1 MKKTIKE
8 DQERLIINEE
18 LIGDN
23 NLIQYEYNPKHDT
36 VLLGVRFVENS
47 SIKEHIITCLTV
59 HQYASQLDK
68 IVRFNEDNTAIA
80 IFKKENDEYVLQNF
94 YNLETH
100 DFSCIDFMDIE
111 YNNKFPNNKIN
122 DRYVLIKKK

>member
-8 DQERLIINEE
+8 DKERLIIKEE

-23 NLIQYEYNPKHDT
+23 NLIQYEYNPQNDI
-36 VLLGVRFVENS
+36 VLLGVRFIEDC
-47 SIKEHIITCLTV
+47 SIKEHIITYLTI
-59 HQYASQLDK
+59 HQYAKELDK
-68 IVRFNEDNTAIA
+68 IVRFNEDNNAIA
-80 IFKKENDEYVLQNF
+80 IFKKDNDEYVLQNF

-100 DFSCIDFMDIE
+100 DFSCIDFMDLE

>member
-1 MKKTIKE
+1 MEKTIKE
-8 DQERLIINEE
+8 DRKRKIIKEE

-23 NLIQYEYNPKHDT
+23 NLIQYEYDPHNNIVKF
-36 VLLGVRFVENS
+36 GVRFIENL
-47 SIKEHIITCLTV
+47 SIKEHIITFLTF
-59 HQYASQLDK
+59 QEYLTELDK

-80 IFKKENDEYVLQNF
+80 IFRKENDDYVLHNF

-100 DFSCIDFMDIE
+100 NFSCIDFMDIE

-122 DRYVLIKKK
+122 DKFVLIKKK